1 MTKHNEM
8 ANITKMR
15 LENGQLPA
23 YAFPGGYPLFY
34 LDKENNVLC
43 QKCANEN
50 DEFAAPLVAADINY
64 ENAQLYCDQCS
75 KRIES
80 AYADDDAESAND

>member
-1 MTKHNEM
+1 MPKHNET
-8 ANITKMR
+8 ANITEMR

-43 QKCANEN
+43 QRCANEN
-50 DEFAAPLVAADINY
+50 DEFSAPLVAADINY
-64 ENAQLYCDQCS
+64 EDAQLYCDQCS

-80 AYADDDAESAND
+80 AYADDESESTND